1 MTCLYAHARYT
12 EALAVMVTNDNKMC
26 DLISYINDKCVGDK
40 VFCGDFS
47 YPHISWDTWSTRHEC
62 SSARKFINCLQKNFL
77 QQLVDCPTRYREDD
91 VPHTLDLVIASCNFV
106 ENINYLPP
114 LGNSDHS
121 ILYFT
126 CDRYAIYKPLVEK
139 FCLSEGRYDE
149 LRLLIK
155 MH

>member
-1 MTCLYAHARYT
+1 
-12 EALAVMVTNDNKMC
+12 MVISVIHIYPGILGLPDMNVPVQGNLLIVC
-26 DLISYINDKCVGDK
+26 RRISYN
-40 VFCGDFS
+40 
-47 YPHISWDTWSTRHEC
+47 
-62 SSARKFINCLQKNFL
+62 SSLTVRL
-77 QQLVDCPTRYREDD
+77 DD